1 MQGSSREA
9 RSLRADP
16 ELVRLA
22 IALHQ
27 APLIRLWLIA
37 REITRQSNGSG
48 RIAKSALRAALGRF
62 QVVYRKQHVYRLLKA
77 GEGRYWDISGQ
88 SLYLAGYGRLATAL
102 SLLAEQQDPRLV
114 ATNRPG
120 VTDVYLDVSGSL
132 EQFEANAYRSWLYYR
147 DYPTISREQLSI
159 LFGRTAET
167 IRRWESEHLTHT
179 VSKRANYAQCAD
191 LNDYP
196 YPVPEHATAY
206 VARVGQQR
214 VMRVRWQLPNTYFTK
229 GVKQHRH
236 RGQSAKVRRT
246 VNSVLSNAFLK
257 NHELQQPANVW
268 RGGSLRC
275 QLDSDRKLYSRK
287 LYFDSPSKLAS
298 YVDKYGGMGYLWLDE
313 NRHGHGLFEV
323 SVCGIAETQAHERE
337 TFWVERDLKQP
348 GGLKMRV

>member
-9 RSLRADP
+9 SSLRADP

-22 IALHQ
+22 ISLNQ

-48 RIAKSALRAALGRF
+48 KIAKSALRAALGRF
-62 QVVYRKQHVYRLLKA
+62 QVAYGKQHVYRLLKA
-77 GEGRYWDISGQ
+77 GEGRYWTTSGKYI
-88 SLYLAGYGRLATAL
+88 YLAGYGRLATTL
-102 SLLAEQQDPRLV
+102 SLLAEQHDPRLV

-167 IRRWESEHLTHT
+167 IRRWESEHLAHT
-179 VSKRANYAQCAD
+179 VTKRANYAQCAD
-191 LNDYP
+191 LKDYP
-196 YPVPEHATAY
+196 YSVPEHANAY
-206 VARVGQQR
+206 VAKVGQQR
-214 VMRVRWQLPNTYFTK
+214 VMRVRWQLPNTYFTR
-229 GVKQHRH
+229 GIKQHRH

-246 VNSVLSNAFLK
+246 VNAILSNAFLK

-275 QLDSDRKLYSRK
+275 KLDFDRK

-298 YVDKYGGMGYLWLDE
+298 YVDKYGGVGYLWLDE

-323 SVCGIAETQAHERE
+323 SVFGIAETQAHERE
-337 TFWVERDLKQP
+337 TFWVERHLKQP
-348 GGLKMRV
+348 DGLKVRG